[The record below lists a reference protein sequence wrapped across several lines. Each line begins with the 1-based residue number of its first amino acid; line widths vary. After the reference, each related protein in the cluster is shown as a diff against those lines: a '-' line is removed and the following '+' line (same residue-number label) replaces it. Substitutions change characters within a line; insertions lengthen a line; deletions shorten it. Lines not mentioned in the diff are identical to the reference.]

1 MLDFDSHAIFEPD
14 AVLASQLEP
23 RSGLPEPEHSLM
35 VAVLED
41 AVRCYLNY
49 ADAADRKQR
58 ALADDAD
65 AWFAST
71 DRTRLY
77 DFENVCD
84 VLGIDAAYFRE
95 HLQRRRA
102 QRHRPASSHAGPR
115 AEPSA
120 KQSA

>member
-1 MLDFDSHAIFEPD
+1 
-14 AVLASQLEP
+14 
-23 RSGLPEPEHSLM
+23 M

-58 ALADDAD
+58 ALADDAE

-71 DRTRLY
+71 ERLHLY

-95 HLQRRRA
+95 RLRRRRA
-102 QRHRPASSHAGPR
+102 ERRAETSRRPATPHFSHR
-115 AEPSA
+115 AHRAARSA
-120 KQSA
+120 